1 MMISI
6 EELEQLAAPGWRG
19 IEEERLGDW
28 LLRAAGGFTGRANSA
43 LAAGDPGLP
52 LADAAERVQYWYGA
66 RGLPAMIA
74 VPYPAGQPE
83 CSALDRL
90 LAGRGWTLRS
100 GPATV
105 MIAASAE
112 IASAEIAVT
121 ADCRAAVAIEPRPDD
136 AWLARYHYRGQQ
148 LPSVALRVLTS
159 APWQA
164 FGSVRADGQTVAIG
178 RVAVSG
184 DWAGLTAIEVHPGY
198 RRRGLAGAVTAA
210 LAGAAARHGASQL
223 YLQVEDANAAAR
235 ALYQRVGF
243 TDHHGYHYRVGP
255 AAS

>member
-28 LLRAAGGFTGRANSA
+28 LLRAAGGFTGRANS
-43 LAAGDPGLP
+43 
-52 LADAAERVQYWYGA
+52 
-66 RGLPAMIA
+66 GLPAMIA

-148 LPSVALRVLTS
+148 LPS
-159 APWQA
+159 
-164 FGSVRADGQTVAIG
+164 
-178 RVAVSG
+178 
-184 DWAGLTAIEVHPGY
+184 
-198 RRRGLAGAVTAA
+198 
-210 LAGAAARHGASQL
+210 
-223 YLQVEDANAAAR
+223 
-235 ALYQRVGF
+235 
-243 TDHHGYHYRVGP
+243 
-255 AAS
+255 